1 MDDQPFPF
9 GSDHPNG
16 SAGDQD
22 DLDSPVEREP
32 APPGAFYRALHNAL
46 ERLRRQP
53 DMPPPSI
60 A

>member
-9 GSDHPNG
+9 GSDYATG
-16 SAGDQD
+16 STSDQD
-22 DLDSPVEREP
+22 DLDSTAEHEP

-46 ERLRRQP
+46 ERLRHQP
-53 DMPPPSI
+53 NLPPPSI

>member
-9 GSDHPNG
+9 GSDDHSDPA
-16 SAGDQD
+16 SDQD
-22 DLDSPVEREP
+22 DLDCVAEREP

-53 DMPPPSI
+53 DLPPPSI